1 VDDQDIFREM
11 PFFDTWTYTV
21 AMLNLEVG
29 RMRYRTLE
37 AQHPYTLYG
46 QQIDVEWEGDWI
58 EIGECGLINPM
69 ILIECGH
76 HPARASGLAMGL
88 GLDRILMLRK
98 GFPDIRLLRSR
109 EPGISEQMLDL
120 SPYREPEEHHGR
132 DWSPGMSDAHIM
144 RALASTIRYK
154 NPQNS

>member
-1 VDDQDIFREM
+1 MLPALSGGKVKT
-11 PFFDTWTYTV
+11 PVGV
-21 AMLNLEVG
+21 AL
-29 RMRYRTLE
+29 T
-37 AQHPYTLYG
+37 
-46 QQIDVEWEGDWI
+46 
-58 EIGECGLINPM
+58 
-69 ILIECGH
+69 
-76 HPARASGLAMGL
+76 
-88 GLDRILMLRK
+88 
-98 GFPDIRLLRSR
+98 DIRLLRSR